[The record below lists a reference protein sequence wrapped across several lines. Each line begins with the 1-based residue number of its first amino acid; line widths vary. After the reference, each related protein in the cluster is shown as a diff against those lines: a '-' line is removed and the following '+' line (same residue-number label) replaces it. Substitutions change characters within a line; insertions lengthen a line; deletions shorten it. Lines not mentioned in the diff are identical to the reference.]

1 MEKEILCAMALTCIP
16 RLAGHHALEIYK
28 DLGNTALPVF
38 DSDEAELR
46 QLLSPWFSAII
57 PDVLLAGRQAAI
69 ERARKE
75 WEFISKNNI
84 KCLRYGADDY
94 PRRLLS
100 CNDAPLVLYYKG
112 TANLNPTYSLSVVGT
127 RSCTSYGR
135 DFCQLLMHE
144 LSLLRPDLLVVSG
157 LAYGIDINSHRQAL
171 SSGLT
176 TVAVL
181 AHGLDRI
188 YPSAHRTTAVAMLDN
203 GGLLTEY
210 MSGTRPEKAYFLCR
224 NRIVAG
230 ISDGC
235 LVVESAAKGGSLV
248 TARIALDYGRDVL
261 AVPGRI
267 GDRYSEGCNSLISR
281 NTAALVGSGEDIM
294 SAMNWPMASG
304 EKSLRTKPVEPD
316 LFGTLSEEETLLV
329 NLLTGVD
336 GKQINQLV
344 VESNIPVA
352 RVSAILF
359 ELEMKGVVRLMAGG
373 SYHLVLR

>member
-176 TVAVL
+176 TVA
-181 AHGLDRI
+181 
-188 YPSAHRTTAVAMLDN
+188 
-203 GGLLTEY
+203 
-210 MSGTRPEKAYFLCR
+210 AYFLCR